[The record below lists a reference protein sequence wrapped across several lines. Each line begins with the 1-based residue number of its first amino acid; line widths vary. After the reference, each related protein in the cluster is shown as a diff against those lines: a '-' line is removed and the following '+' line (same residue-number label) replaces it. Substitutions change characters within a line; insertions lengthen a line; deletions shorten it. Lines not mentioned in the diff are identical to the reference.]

1 MTSRIS
7 LRGTGLFNLKMVF
20 MGKRRNK
27 SRLTKTDVNTICEM
41 QRKIT
46 AYENYIVAMCS
57 MILNRDIRKEP
68 ALLLDDTPMD
78 DWMNESWRGLREMKK
93 ELLEL
98 KKTKFA
104 DDAMEASR
112 RLYQDGSLE
121 FTGK

>member
-1 MTSRIS
+1 
-7 LRGTGLFNLKMVF
+7 

-27 SRLTKTDVNTICEM
+27 SRLTKTDVGAICEM

-46 AYENYIVAMCS
+46 AYENYIVAMCA
-57 MILNRDIRKEP
+57 MIQNRDILNEP
-68 ALLLDDTPMD
+68 ALLLNDTPMD
-78 DWMNESWRGLREMKK
+78 CWMNESWRGLREMKK
-93 ELLEL
+93 DLLEL

-112 RLYQDGSLE
+112 RLYKDGSLE

>member
-1 MTSRIS
+1 MS
-7 LRGTGLFNLKMVF
+7 
-20 MGKRRNK
+20 KRRNK
-27 SRLTKTDVNTICEM
+27 SRLTKADVNTICEM

-57 MILNRDIRKEP
+57 MIQNRGILNEP
-68 ALLLDDTPMD
+68 ALLLNDTPMD
-78 DWMNESWRGLREMKK
+78 DLMNESWKWLREMKK

-104 DDAMEASR
+104 EDALEDSR
-112 RLYQDGSLE
+112 KLYRDGSLE

>member
-1 MTSRIS
+1 MS
-7 LRGTGLFNLKMVF
+7 N
-20 MGKRRNK
+20 KRKK

-68 ALLLDDTPMD
+68 ALLLNDTPMD
-78 DWMNESWRGLREMKK
+78 CWMNESWRGLREMKK

-104 DDAMEASR
+104 EDALEASR
-112 RLYQDGSLE
+112 KLYRDGSLE

>member
-1 MTSRIS
+1 MS
-7 LRGTGLFNLKMVF
+7 N
-20 MGKRRNK
+20 KRKK

-46 AYENYIVAMCS
+46 AYENYIVAMCA
-57 MILNRDIRKEP
+57 MIQNRDILNEP

-78 DWMNESWRGLREMKK
+78 EWMNTAWNGLREMKK

-104 DDAMEASR
+104 EDALEASR
-112 RLYQDGSLE
+112 KLYRDGSIE